1 MIEIEF
7 DENKRYQTLIER
19 NLDFADA
26 NQLFLGLHFTNE
38 DCRKNYGERRYI
50 SIGTVNNRLVVV
62 AWTYRPSEEN
72 PMYRRIISMRK
83 ANEREIKR
91 YCQYSGVYS

>member
-1 MIEIEF
+1 MTEIEF

-38 DCRKNYGERRYI
+38 DCRKN
-50 SIGTVNNRLVVV
+50 
-62 AWTYRPSEEN
+62 
-72 PMYRRIISMRK
+72 
-83 ANEREIKR
+83 
-91 YCQYSGVYS
+91 